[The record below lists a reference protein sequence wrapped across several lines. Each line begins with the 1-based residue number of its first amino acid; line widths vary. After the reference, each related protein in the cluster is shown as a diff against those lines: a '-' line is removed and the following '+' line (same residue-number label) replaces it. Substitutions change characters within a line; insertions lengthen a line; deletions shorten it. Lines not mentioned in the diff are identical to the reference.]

1 MIRFLLECR
10 RLFEK
15 YSKDEMSVYA
25 AQASFFIILASIP
38 FLMLLLSL
46 IQATPLVNESDLLS
60 LVVQMVP
67 DTLDG
72 LVVYVLDSLHSDSPM
87 ALLSAT
93 AIAALWSSSR
103 GMLSIERG
111 LNRVWGTGIQRNYIV
126 RRIICAGYTVLFSL
140 MCLLCMV
147 LLVFGEQIQKQVW
160 AWIPLMSTFDFL
172 AFPVRG
178 LVTLAILF
186 VFFLAIYAVLP
197 FRRLSV
203 KSQIP
208 GAAFASVGWALFST
222 AFSIYFRYLKNFTV
236 TYGSLAA
243 VILMMLWLY
252 FCICILFMGAEI
264 NWWWELHAPYRS
276 RSLTRQ
282 P

>member
-1 MIRFLLECR
+1 
-10 RLFEK
+10 
-15 YSKDEMSVYA
+15 
-25 AQASFFIILASIP
+25 
-38 FLMLLLSL
+38 
-46 IQATPLVNESDLLS
+46 
-60 LVVQMVP
+60 
-67 DTLDG
+67 
-72 LVVYVLDSLHSDSPM
+72 
-87 ALLSAT
+87 
-93 AIAALWSSSR
+93 
-103 GMLSIERG
+103 
-111 LNRVWGTGIQRNYIV
+111 
-126 RRIICAGYTVLFSL
+126 
-140 MCLLCMV
+140 
-147 LLVFGEQIQKQVW
+147 
-160 AWIPLMSTFDFL
+160 MSTFDFL

-222 AFSIYFRYLKNFTV
+222 AFSIYFRYFKNFTV